1 MKEIMLKKCDT
12 DIIYVEDCL
21 GNIIGFAQLYKDKE
35 ENIYELFF
43 SATIEGEELE
53 INLQEDNW
61 ESVADWEKPLEVC
74 LMFKRF
80 NNEKG
85 SIAYFIEQKYG
96 RRVTINQQN
105 LLDLGCKITSV
116 GPEFKLTV

>member
-1 MKEIMLKKCDT
+1 MKEIMLKKCET
-12 DIIYVEDCL
+12 DIVYVEDCL

-74 LMFKRF
+74 LMFKGF
-80 NNEKG
+80 NDEKG

-116 GPEFKLTV
+116 GTEFKLTV

>member
-12 DIIYVEDCL
+12 DIIYLYDYL
-21 GNIIGFAQLYKDKE
+21 GNLIGFKQLYEDKE

-53 INLQEDNW
+53 INLEEGNW
-61 ESVADWEKPLEVC
+61 ESVADWEKPLEIY
-74 LMFKRF
+74 MDKGF
-80 NNEKG
+80 NDEEG
-85 SIAYFIEQKYG
+85 SIAYFMEQKYG
-96 RRVTINQQN
+96 RVTINQQN

-116 GPEFKLTV
+116 GTGFKLTV